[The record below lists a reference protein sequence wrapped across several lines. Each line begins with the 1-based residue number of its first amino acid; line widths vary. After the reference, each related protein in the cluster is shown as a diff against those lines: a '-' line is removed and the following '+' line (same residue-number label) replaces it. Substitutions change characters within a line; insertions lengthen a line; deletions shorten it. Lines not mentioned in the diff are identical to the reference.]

1 MGTRMF
7 ARGEAGEN
15 GGRRPGAEAGRKRG
29 GRPCFF
35 VEIEPGPPNWIWVC
49 LLFLGSPCL
58 VGLKEK
64 PTILGGPPQ
73 EGHTH
78 FAFSTW
84 FPFKNPKHK
93 G

>member
-1 MGTRMF
+1 M
-7 ARGEAGEN
+7 AAG
-15 GGRRPGAEAGRKRG
+15 GLGRKLAAKG
-29 GRPCFF
+29 GGGHAFLWKSSRDPQIGFGCVFF
-35 VEIEPGPPNWIWVC
+35 FWGT
-49 LLFLGSPCL
+49 PCL